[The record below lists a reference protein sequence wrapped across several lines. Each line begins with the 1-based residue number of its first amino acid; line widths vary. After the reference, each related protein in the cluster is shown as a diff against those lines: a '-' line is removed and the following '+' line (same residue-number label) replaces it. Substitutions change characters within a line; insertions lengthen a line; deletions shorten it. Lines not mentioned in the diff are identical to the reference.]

1 MLIIFDLDDTIID
14 TSGSILPYRLQKALQ
29 KMMEKGLEVTSFDQA
44 FERLRVLSVSSSNT
58 QSAIKEFLE
67 IHDADPALLDIAID
81 EVYHNK
87 NFMYDVLPTT
97 GAKEV
102 LMELARKHILALV
115 SVGIQEIQLEKMKKA
130 GIDTALFSRIVVS
143 ESPDKKKYYKQLLED
158 LRVSPLE
165 VLVCGDRVKRDLI
178 PGKGLGFKTVH
189 IKWGRGVHQKGSK
202 SQVDFTITSLKEL
215 KPIIAK
221 FEH

>member
-1 MLIIFDLDDTIID
+1 
-14 TSGSILPYRLQKALQ
+14 
-29 KMMEKGLEVTSFDQA
+29 MMDKGLEVTSFDQA

-67 IHDADPALLDIAID
+67 IHDADPALASIAID
-81 EVYHNK
+81 EVYRNK
-87 NFMYDVLPTT
+87 SFKYDVLPTL

-102 LMELARKHILALV
+102 LMELARKHVLALV
-115 SVGIQEIQLEKMKKA
+115 SVGIKEIQLKKMKKA

-143 ESPDKKKYYKQLLED
+143 ESPDKKMYYKQLLED

-165 VLVCGDRVKRDLI
+165 VLVCGDRVKRDLT

-215 KPIIAK
+215 KPIIAQ